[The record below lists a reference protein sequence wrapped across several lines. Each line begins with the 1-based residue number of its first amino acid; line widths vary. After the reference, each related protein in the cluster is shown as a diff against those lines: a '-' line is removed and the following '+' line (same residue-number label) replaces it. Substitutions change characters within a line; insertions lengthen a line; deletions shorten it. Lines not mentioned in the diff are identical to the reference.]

1 MNRLHHLP
9 DLHLVAFGCI
19 ICPRLKSGANDATKC
34 NDFTKRG
41 IFTKKRL
48 ICQTNEN

>member
-1 MNRLHHLP
+1 MNRLHHL
-9 DLHLVAFGCI
+9 HLVAPDLSRGQ
-19 ICPRLKSGANDATKC
+19 PNANDANDATKC

-41 IFTKKRL
+41 IFTQKQL